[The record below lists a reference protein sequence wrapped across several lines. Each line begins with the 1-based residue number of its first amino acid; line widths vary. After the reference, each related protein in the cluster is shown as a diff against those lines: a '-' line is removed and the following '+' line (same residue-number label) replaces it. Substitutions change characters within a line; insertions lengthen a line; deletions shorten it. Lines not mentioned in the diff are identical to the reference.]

1 MIAMTRRR
9 CQIAALSCA
18 LVLVVALLCGVAG
31 PQPVAWVAG
40 FGAVAAV
47 ALGEA
52 GV

>member
-1 MIAMTRRR
+1 MTRRR

-31 PQPVAWVAG
+31 PGVVAWVAWLG
-40 FGAVAAV
+40 GMAAL

-52 GV
+52 QS